1 MCRGLWVPTSG
12 WTPFG
17 LLTSSRISWY
27 LVIQWCFRQYSPFLQ
42 GSWENP
48 LLDYPSGSP
57 HQILLQPS
65 LLSSC
70 SSAPFSPLN
79 FSLSF
84 SHSKP
89 RRKFYEQF
97 FPIFIHILSIPNLL
111 PFGERLGL
119 LLLPQPDAAHI
130 SSLTKLFSNFSL
142 TNPFSTART
151 DLKSWVAQGHAFSL
165 KQHKWLN
172 LWNELICILLQFCI
186 YTKFQGKE

>member
-27 LVIQWCFRQYSPFLQ
+27 LVIQWCFRQHLPFLQ

-48 LLDYPSGSP
+48 LLDYPSGSAHP
-57 HQILLQPS
+57 ILLQPS

-84 SHSKP
+84 SHSKT
-89 RRKFYEQF
+89 RRKIVWTNFSYF
-97 FPIFIHILSIPNLL
+97 HSYSINAKP
-111 PFGERLGL
+111 PSPWRETW
-119 LLLPQPDAAHI
+119 PAAVASTGRCSYFLAHKTF
-130 SSLTKLFSNFSL
+130 LKLFAHK
-142 TNPFSTART
+142 PFLHCSDRSEKLSGSGISVFVKA
-151 DLKSWVAQGHAFSL
+151 A
-165 KQHKWLN
+165 
-172 LWNELICILLQFCI
+172 
-186 YTKFQGKE
+186 